1 MNISKRFNIYCYFPE
16 LISSGTDGFYFLNC
30 LQVFGRRL
38 TLVFYQQLHVVVNSP
53 SSVLLLPSASCQ
65 RCVYSFPSV
74 CDLYPS
80 SETALLQLST
90 TSVTRTK
97 KAPHATALSFSQPGP
112 VVPFDQNFADHVNSD
127 SPICFWLHKMVYMC
141 QPPAAQRFHRGADSI
156 ASTIK
161 QKIWPCF
168 RQIS

>member
-97 KAPHATALSFSQPGP
+97 RLTQQHFPSLSLGLLYPSIRTSLITSIQIHQFVFGCTKWYTCVNLQQP
-112 VVPFDQNFADHVNSD
+112 
-127 SPICFWLHKMVYMC
+127 
-141 QPPAAQRFHRGADSI
+141 RGSI
-156 ASTIK
+156 VG
-161 QKIWPCF
+161 
-168 RQIS
+168 QIP